1 MVLWRYLG
9 DINME
14 TYSNDYTKSEDIV
27 LWELHE
33 IRHALTIDFKKLTIA
48 EINRNA
54 KKKYEHWKENRATN
68 I

>member
-1 MVLWRYLG
+1 
-9 DINME
+9 ME
-14 TYSNDYTKSEDIV
+14 TYSNDYTKSEDAV

-54 KKKYEHWKENRATN
+54 KKKYKHWKEDRATN
-68 I
+68 S